1 MRRAV
6 VVPARLERLSRK
18 REREVGL
25 DIFWL
30 KDSSLSRLTSH
41 RAAATPLRAHI
52 FCSAAVIG
60 CHDGARMSPG
70 TAWKLVKQTVT
81 AWSDDRASSMG
92 AALSYYTLFSIA
104 PLLLIVISVAGFFFG
119 DAAARGELMGQL
131 QGLLGTDG
139 ARAVEALL
147 KSVNKPTEG
156 LIATVAGIAALLL
169 GATGVFAELQ
179 NDLDR
184 IWRAPVDTRG
194 SGVMNLLWTRLLS
207 FGLVLGFA
215 FLLIVSLVASAVVSA
230 LGKWWGPMFGGWEV
244 IAQLINFAVGF
255 ALMTG
260 MFAMIYKLM
269 PRVRI
274 AWRDVWIGAA
284 VTSLLFAIGKLLIGL
299 YLGKSGVT
307 SAFGAAGSLVLVMV
321 WVYYS
326 AQIFLLGAEFTWV
339 YAHCYG
345 SRTNTAVSREID
357 PESPGPAPHTSAIT
371 GGEVLVLGR
380 QQHAYASRAW
390 LNVGM
395 AAGAGL
401 IAALLTRRHSS
412 R

>member
-1 MRRAV
+1 MGPKA
-6 VVPARLERLSRK
+6 
-18 REREVGL
+18 
-25 DIFWL
+25 
-30 KDSSLSRLTSH
+30 
-41 RAAATPLRAHI
+41 
-52 FCSAAVIG
+52 
-60 CHDGARMSPG
+60 
-70 TAWKLVKQTVT
+70 AWKLGKQTIT

-104 PLLLIVISVAGFFFG
+104 PLLLIVISVAGLFFG
-119 DAAARGELMGQL
+119 DAAARGEIMGEL

-156 LIATVAGIAALLL
+156 IIATVAGVVALLV

-184 IWRAPVDTRG
+184 IWRAPVNARS
-194 SGVMNLLWTRLLS
+194 SGVWNLLRTRLLS

-215 FLLIVSLVASAVVSA
+215 FLLIVSLIASAVVSA
-230 LGKWWGPMFGGWEV
+230 LGKWWAPMFGAWELV
-244 IAQLINFAVGF
+244 AQVLNFLVGF
-255 ALMTG
+255 ALMTVL
-260 MFAMIYKLM
+260 FAMIYKIM
-269 PRVRI
+269 PRVKI
-274 AWRDVWIGAA
+274 DWRDVWIGAA

-299 YLGKSGVT
+299 YLGKSSVG

-326 AQIFLLGAEFTWV
+326 AQVFLLGAEFTWV

-345 SRTNTAVSREID
+345 SRRETFAAREID
-357 PESPGPAPHTSAIT
+357 PDRGPIVPSPSTMT
-371 GGEVLVLGR
+371 GGEVIALARG
-380 QQHAYASRAW
+380 QHVVARRAW
-390 LNVGM
+390 INVGM

-401 IAALLTRRHSS
+401 LAALLTRGRLG

>member
-1 MRRAV
+1 
-6 VVPARLERLSRK
+6 
-18 REREVGL
+18 
-25 DIFWL
+25 
-30 KDSSLSRLTSH
+30 
-41 RAAATPLRAHI
+41 
-52 FCSAAVIG
+52 
-60 CHDGARMSPG
+60 
-70 TAWKLVKQTVT
+70 
-81 AWSDDRASSMG
+81 
-92 AALSYYTLFSIA
+92 
-104 PLLLIVISVAGFFFG
+104 
-119 DAAARGELMGQL
+119 
-131 QGLLGTDG
+131 
-139 ARAVEALL
+139 
-147 KSVNKPTEG
+147 
-156 LIATVAGIAALLL
+156 
-169 GATGVFAELQ
+169 
-179 NDLDR
+179 
-184 IWRAPVDTRG
+184 
-194 SGVMNLLWTRLLS
+194 LWTRLLS

-230 LGKWWGPMFGGWEV
+230 LGKWWGPMFGGWEL

-269 PRVRI
+269 PRVKI
-274 AWRDVWIGAA
+274 AWRDVWTGAA

-345 SRTNTAVSREID
+345 SRKNTAVSREID
-357 PESPGPAPHTSAIT
+357 PESPGPAPHPSTIT

-380 QQHAYASRAW
+380 QQHAYARRAW

-401 IAALLTRRHSS
+401 LVALITRRHSS